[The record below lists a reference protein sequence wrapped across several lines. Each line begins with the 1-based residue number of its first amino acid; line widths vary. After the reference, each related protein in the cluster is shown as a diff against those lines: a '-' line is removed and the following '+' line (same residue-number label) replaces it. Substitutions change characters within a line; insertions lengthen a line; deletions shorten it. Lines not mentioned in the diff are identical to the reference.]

1 MYIKYTIIANAN
13 DSISKAES
21 IHGELLSAFTLQ
33 ISNFFRPGIFCTYQ
47 SSGRQ
52 ICPQAFRS
60 FPELLGAKKRDH
72 PFKVIGG
79 CIRHVSYSYVSDSS
93 SIRII
98 RLWSAAIDQP
108 FGWLSISTFALL
120 SHLYTHCHKKRGKSS
135 FIANGSQYMTTY
147 WTIPLAK
154 KFIF

>member
-47 SSGRQ
+47 GSGRQ

-93 SIRII
+93 SIRMI
-98 RLWSAAIDQP
+98 RLWSA
-108 FGWLSISTFALL
+108 GTNWSTFWLII
-120 SHLYTHCHKKRGKSS
+120 HLYICSIVTFIHSLSQKKRQVKLYCKWFTVHDNILDHSTS
-135 FIANGSQYMTTY
+135 
-147 WTIPLAK
+147 
-154 KFIF
+154 